1 MQDKIKNLL
10 KSRRFWAVMSGLIV
24 ITTKELGIADL
35 DETQVQN
42 IATLVAAWV
51 LGESLRSSDGTVIS
65 WVPDK

>member
-65 WVPDK
+65 

>member
-51 LGESLRSSDGTVIS
+51 LGESLRSSDGTVTS
-65 WVPDK
+65 